1 MTSRSKAKANRI
13 NAKASTGPKSVH
25 GRARAA
31 RNARTHG
38 LNAPVLSDLV
48 LAEEAK
54 SLALEIT
61 KTITEEHF
69 ELAVQVAEAEID
81 LRRIRRIRRIR
92 QAYLGHTRMDP
103 TKAVML
109 IDRYEKRARAR
120 RRSAILALQLARRQ
134 AKLAAVSQPPRRP

>member
-1 MTSRSKAKANRI
+1 MTSRSKARANRI
-13 NAKASTGPKSVH
+13 NAKASTGPESAQ
-25 GRARAA
+25 GRARVA

-38 LNAPVLSDLV
+38 LNAPVLSDPV

-61 KTITEEHF
+61 RTITEENF

-81 LRRIRRIRRIR
+81 LRRIRRIR

-134 AKLAAVSQPPRRP
+134 AKAAVVSQPPRRP

>member
-1 MTSRSKAKANRI
+1 MTSRSKGKSNRI
-13 NAKASTGPKSVH
+13 NAKASTGPKSLQ
-25 GRARAA
+25 GRARVA

-38 LNAPVLSDLV
+38 LNAPVLSDPV

-61 KTITEEHF
+61 RTITEENF

-81 LRRIRRIRRIR
+81 LRRIRRIR

-120 RRSAILALQLARRQ
+120 RRAAILALQLARRQ
-134 AKLAAVSQPPRRP
+134 AKSAVVSRPPRRP

>member
-13 NAKASTGPKSVH
+13 NAKASTGPKSVQ
-25 GRARAA
+25 GRARVA

-38 LNAPVLSDLV
+38 LNAPVLSDPV

-61 KTITEEHF
+61 RTITEENF

-81 LRRIRRIRRIR
+81 LRRIRRIR

-134 AKLAAVSQPPRRP
+134 AKPAVVSQPPRRP

>member
-13 NAKASTGPKSVH
+13 NAKASTGPKSLQ
-25 GRARAA
+25 GRARVA

-38 LNAPVLSDLV
+38 LNAPVLSDPV

-54 SLALEIT
+54 SLALKIT
-61 KTITEEHF
+61 KTATEEHF
-69 ELAVQVAEAEID
+69 EFAVQVAEAEID
-81 LRRIRRIRRIR
+81 LRRIRRIR

-134 AKLAAVSQPPRRP
+134 AKSAAVSQPPRRP

>member
-1 MTSRSKAKANRI
+1 MTSEWKARANRI
-13 NAKASTGPKSVH
+13 NAKASTGPKSVQ
-25 GRARAA
+25 GRARVA

-38 LNAPVLSDLV
+38 LNAPVLSDPV

-61 KTITEEHF
+61 RTITEENF

-81 LRRIRRIRRIR
+81 LRRIRRIR
-92 QAYLGHTRMDP
+92 QAYLAQVKMDP
-103 TKAVML
+103 TKAVAL

-134 AKLAAVSQPPRRP
+134 AKSAAVSQPPRRP

>member
-1 MTSRSKAKANRI
+1 MASERKAKANRI
-13 NAKASTGPKSVH
+13 NAKASTGPKSVQ
-25 GRARAA
+25 GRARVA

-38 LNAPVLSDLV
+38 LNKPIFSDPV

-61 KTITEEHF
+61 RTITEENF

-81 LRRIRRIRRIR
+81 LRRIRRIR
-92 QAYLGHTRMDP
+92 QACLGHTRMDP

-134 AKLAAVSQPPRRP
+134 AKPAVVSQPPRRP

>member
-1 MTSRSKAKANRI
+1 MTSTSKAKANRI
-13 NAKASTGPKSVH
+13 NARASTGPKSVQ
-25 GRARAA
+25 GRARVA

-38 LNAPVLSDLV
+38 LNAPVLSDPV

-61 KTITEEHF
+61 KTTDQEHF
-69 ELAVQVAEAEID
+69 ELAAQIAEAEID
-81 LRRIRRIRRIR
+81 LRRIRRIR
-92 QAYLGHTRMDP
+92 QAYLAQVKMDP
-103 TKAVML
+103 TKAVAL

-120 RRSAILALQLARRQ
+120 RRSAILAFQLAHRQ

>member
-13 NAKASTGPKSVH
+13 NAKASTGPKSAQ
-25 GRARAA
+25 GRARVA

-38 LNAPVLSDLV
+38 LNAPVLSDPV

-61 KTITEEHF
+61 RTTTEEHF

-81 LRRIRRIRRIR
+81 LRRIRRIR
-92 QAYLGHTRMDP
+92 QACLGHTRMDP

-120 RRSAILALQLARRQ
+120 RRAAILALQLARRQ
-134 AKLAAVSQPPRRP
+134 AKSAAVSQPPRRP

>member
-1 MTSRSKAKANRI
+1 MTSTSKAKANRI
-13 NAKASTGPKSVH
+13 NARASTGPKSVQ
-25 GRARAA
+25 GRARVA

-38 LNAPVLSDLV
+38 LNAPVLSDPV

-61 KTITEEHF
+61 RTITEEHF

-81 LRRIRRIRRIR
+81 LRRIRRIR

-134 AKLAAVSQPPRRP
+134 AKSAVVSQPPRRP

>member
-13 NAKASTGPKSVH
+13 NAKASTGPKSAQ
-25 GRARAA
+25 GRARVA

-38 LNAPVLSDLV
+38 LNAPVLSDPV

-61 KTITEEHF
+61 KTTTEEHF

-81 LRRIRRIRRIR
+81 LRRIRRIR

-134 AKLAAVSQPPRRP
+134 AKSAVVSRPPRRP